1 MTAQR
6 PPSAPPPFPDVRSA
20 FLLTIGAIL
29 AGGLIGVLFFDLG
42 PLAADGIGTALGI
55 GGVATLAA
63 RRVAEPQA
71 ARIGLVPLPLRA
83 WPMILCLVPAVLIAS
98 ELDNFAYDW
107 SPKAEVVGDAAAGTD
122 AGASA
127 EDGES
132 ADPAPIAE
140 GDSAVEVDSVVETNG
155 AGPASAATD
164 TEGAADGPAAT
175 EKRPTA
181 IAEAIARAAA
191 AAEAETPKPLV
202 DPNDPFSLMEAFI
215 VVVGIGPVIH
225 EFLFRGVLQ
234 QGLVAQLGLMRGVTL
249 ASLLWTMLRPPGL
262 TSPARFAAAFI
273 AWFALGWLLGMVRAA
288 TGSILGSILLASL
301 WASVGFAS
309 LALQDRVA
317 LPGMNVDGTHLPVA
331 LTIASVLL
339 VAWAGRKVLN
349 EAQERAPG
357 GRAGTGTGTGR
368 A

>member
-6 PPSAPPPFPDVRSA
+6 PLSAPPPFPDVRSA

-29 AGGLIGVLFFDLG
+29 AGGLIGVLFLDLG

-63 RRVAEPQA
+63 RRVADPQA

-107 SPKAEVVGDAAAGTD
+107 SPKPEVVAETAATAEGEAAAEEPATPD
-122 AGASA
+122 PSA
-127 EDGES
+127 EPAIGAEAES
-132 ADPAPIAE
+132 E
-140 GDSAVEVDSVVETNG
+140 S
-155 AGPASAATD
+155 
-164 TEGAADGPAAT
+164 
-175 EKRPTA
+175 RPTA
-181 IAEAIARAAA
+181 IAEAIAKAAA
-191 AAEAETPKPLV
+191 ATEAQTPKPLV

-215 VVVGIGPVIH
+215 VVVGISPVIH

-262 TSPARFAAAFI
+262 ASPARFVAAFV

-301 WASVGFAS
+301 WAAVGFAS

-317 LPGMNVDGTHLPVA
+317 LTGMNVDGTHLPVA
-331 LTIASVLL
+331 LTVASVLL
-339 VAWAGRKVLN
+339 VAWAGRKVLA
-349 EAQERAPG
+349 EARERVEGVRVGPQD
-357 GRAGTGTGTGR
+357 
-368 A
+368 

>member
-83 WPMILCLVPAVLIAS
+83 WPMILCLVPAVLLAS

-107 SPKAEVVGDAAAGTD
+107 SPKTEVAGDAEAGAETGADAGTRAVEAEV
-122 AGASA
+122 A
-127 EDGES
+127 EVADV
-132 ADPAPIAE
+132 ADPAAIAE
-140 GDSAVEVDSVVETNG
+140 GG
-155 AGPASAATD
+155 ADGEPASET
-164 TEGAADGPAAT
+164 
-175 EKRPTA
+175 RPTA
-181 IAEAIARAAA
+181 IAEAIAKAAA

-301 WASVGFAS
+301 WASIGFAS

-317 LPGMNVDGTHLPVA
+317 LPGMNVDGTHLPIA
-331 LTIASVLL
+331 LTLASVLL
-339 VAWAGRKVLN
+339 VAWAGRRVLN
-349 EAQERAPG
+349 EAREQVPG
-357 GRAGTGTGTGR
+357 GDGSGRTAAGE
-368 A
+368 

>member
-83 WPMILCLVPAVLIAS
+83 WPMILCLVPAVLLAS

-107 SPKAEVVGDAAAGTD
+107 SPKIEVASDAEAGADAGPEAGTFSGDASD
-122 AGASA
+122 A
-127 EDGES
+127 DV
-132 ADPAPIAE
+132 ADPAAIAE
-140 GDSAVEVDSVVETNG
+140 GG
-155 AGPASAATD
+155 ADGEPASET
-164 TEGAADGPAAT
+164 
-175 EKRPTA
+175 RPTA
-181 IAEAIARAAA
+181 IAEAIAKASA

-234 QGLVAQLGLMRGVTL
+234 QGLIAQLGLMRGVTL

-301 WASVGFAS
+301 WASIGFAS

-317 LPGMNVDGTHLPVA
+317 LPGMNVDGTHLPIA
-331 LTIASVLL
+331 LTLASVLL

-349 EAQERAPG
+349 EARERVPDRDTTA
-357 GRAGTGTGTGR
+357 AS
-368 A
+368 